1 MLYCYLVALY
11 VDDEGYKIN
20 PNDFESFE
28 SKSKIFFVKEKAE
41 KYAEKMNKEANY
53 QDFFSN
59 CGYCVEKIAIDE
71 DLHACITY

>member
-20 PNDFESFE
+20 PNDFDSFE
-28 SKSKIFFVKEKAE
+28 SKSRIFFVKEKAE

-53 QDFFSN
+53 PN
-59 CGYCVEKIAIDE
+59 CGYYIEKIAIDE